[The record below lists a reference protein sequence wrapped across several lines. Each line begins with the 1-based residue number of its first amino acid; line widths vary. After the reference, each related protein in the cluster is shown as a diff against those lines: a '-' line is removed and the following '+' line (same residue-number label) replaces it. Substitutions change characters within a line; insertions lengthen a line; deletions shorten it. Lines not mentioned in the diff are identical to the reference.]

1 MSRHDKHHRLPRF
14 AVFVT
19 LVAASAGLLAQ
30 QAPATAEGAAQQPSQ
45 PQSAQP
51 QTAQPQTAQPLT
63 PAPQAQVTPEQLG
76 DSMLAH
82 KRYQAAIA
90 AYKMAPAN
98 SAAVWNKMGIA
109 HQMMLNQDEAVRCY
123 RRSLKLNPKDPNV
136 LNNLGTIYDSI
147 KDYKAA
153 EKMYRKALK
162 VEPKSPLI
170 LKNLGTSLI
179 TQHKY
184 KKGWEAYK
192 EALALDPEL
201 FARSTHLRVE
211 NAASAEQRGAM
222 NYYLAKG
229 CLRAGMTEQAID
241 YLRKALNEGYTT
253 PRKIVTD
260 TEFSALHGVPAF
272 EQLLAAQ
279 KSP

>member
-1 MSRHDKHHRLPRF
+1 MSRHDKHSRLPRF
-14 AVFVT
+14 AVFAT
-19 LVAASAGLLAQ
+19 LVAASVALHAQ
-30 QAPATAEGAAQQPSQ
+30 QAPATAEGAAPQPSQ

-51 QTAQPQTAQPLT
+51 QAAQRPP
-63 PAPQAQVTPEQLG
+63 AQVTPEQLG
-76 DSMLAH
+76 DSMLAR

-90 AYKMAPAN
+90 AYKMAPGN

-136 LNNLGTIYDSI
+136 LNNLGTIYDSL
-147 KDYKAA
+147 KNYKAA

-162 VEPKSPLI
+162 VEPRSPLI

-192 EALALDPEL
+192 EALALDPDI
-201 FARSTHLRVE
+201 FTHGTQLRVE

-253 PRKIVTD
+253 PRKISAD